1 MNGILQGRTIIYF
14 IISNYSIIGNN
25 IQKIRE
31 SFGIS
36 TTDECRLWYW
46 NNNSYVV
53 LNDLE
58 KTLLDATTIRDRH
71 FAGNSGDKTIVNEK
85 VII

>member
-1 MNGILQGRTIIYF
+1 M
-14 IISNYSIIGNN
+14 
-25 IQKIRE
+25 RE

-46 NNNSYVV
+46 NDNSYIV

-58 KTLLDATTIRDRH
+58 KTFNLLDTTTSHDLH
-71 FAGNSGDKTIVNEK
+71 FHGKTGDKIIINDK